1 MDLITQFAA
10 SIGPKDEAVLQDVM
24 DFIQWQTIQGE
35 DKFYPLVND
44 DVAIRT
50 YLLDCRVRGITR
62 PALNRIDS
70 SLERFYAWLKTND
83 LIQESPFEI
92 YNLKRPFLDP
102 KMLLPR
108 HDAFT
113 GRPDEREI
121 ARLRAL
127 NRLAESH
134 NQALDVRSLLNGFLE
149 TMLGA
154 MSLNTA
160 WISLKVDS
168 GLIPIPDPSPEHG
181 FVLAAA
187 HNLPPGLEV
196 NDRYYLRR
204 PPECHCQQLLG
215 TGQLRRGVNMVE
227 CSRLQ
232 DALEA
237 RENNAGLM
245 FHASVP
251 ITLNG
256 QAIGVMNFAAE
267 DWQLL
272 SASDLQF
279 LNSGARQLDSALER
293 ARLYDLVK
301 KEQERLEQELDL
313 ARKLQISLF
322 PQRMPEIA
330 GYSLAAYWQ
339 PAHETSGDYYNI
351 FELPGGLWGFI
362 VADVVGKGAPAALR
376 MAMAHSLIRERVE
389 SETSPAALLT
399 YVNRALYDQNLD
411 MQFITAFY
419 AILDPENA
427 ILKYAI
433 AGHPPPFLRKSSSKV
448 KKIAGRGIALGVSF
462 DAQYEEKRL
471 TLAPGDILVAF
482 TDGVTDANNPS
493 HETFNM
499 AQLRNSIGSAPA
511 CAEDLLEHLHR
522 CLIDWVKETPNYD
535 DITLLAI
542 GREQPEN

>member
-1 MDLITQFAA
+1 MAMDLIEQFAA
-10 SIGPKDEAVLQDVM
+10 SVGPKDEAVLQDVK
-24 DFIQWQTIQGE
+24 DFIQWQTSHGE
-35 DKFYPLVND
+35 EKFYPLVND

-50 YLLDCRVRGITR
+50 YLLDCRVRGISR
-62 PALNRIDS
+62 PILKRIDS

-92 YNLKRPFLDP
+92 YNLKRPFLAV
-102 KMLLPR
+102 KELLPR
-108 HDAFT
+108 HEAFS

-134 NQALDVRSLLNGFLE
+134 NQALDVRSMLNGFLE
-149 TMLGA
+149 TMLAA

-168 GLIPIPDPSPEHG
+168 GLFDPPDPPPEHG

-187 HNLPPGLEV
+187 HNLPPGLAK
-196 NDRYYLRR
+196 NDRFYLRR

-232 DALEA
+232 DAIEA

-251 ITLNG
+251 IALNNKL
-256 QAIGVMNFAAE
+256 IGVMNFAAE
-267 DWQLL
+267 DYQLL

-279 LNSGARQLDSALER
+279 LTAGARQLGVALER
-293 ARLYDLVK
+293 AHWYDLLK
-301 KEQERLEQELDL
+301 KDQERLEQELDL
-313 ARKLQISLF
+313 ARKVQISLF
-322 PQRMPEIA
+322 PRKMPEIS
-330 GYSLAAYWQ
+330 GYNLAAYWQ
-339 PAHETSGDYYNI
+339 PAHETSGDYYNV
-351 FELPGGLWGFI
+351 FKLPGGLWGFI
-362 VADVVGKGAPAALR
+362 IADVAGKGAPAALC

-399 YVNRALYDQNLD
+399 YVNRALYNQNLD
-411 MQFITAFY
+411 MHFITSFY
-419 AILDPENA
+419 AILNPEKA

-433 AGHPPPFLRKSSSKV
+433 AGHPPPFLRKASGQV
-448 KKIAGRGIALGVSF
+448 KKLAGRGIALGISLE
-462 DAQYEEKRL
+462 AQFQDKSL
-471 TLAPGDILVAF
+471 TMSPGDTLVAF
-482 TDGVTDANNPS
+482 TDGITDANSPS
-493 HETFNM
+493 HETYDM
-499 AQLRNSIGSAPA
+499 AHLRKTIGSAPA
-511 CAEDLLEHLHR
+511 QAEALLNHLR
-522 CLIDWVKETPNYD
+522 SNLNDWVKQTPNYD

-542 GREQPEN
+542 GREQH

>member
-1 MDLITQFAA
+1 MFMDLIEQFAA
-10 SIGPKDEAVLQDVM
+10 SIGPKDEAVLQDAK
-24 DFIQWQTIQGE
+24 DFIQWQTSQGE

-50 YLLDCRVRGITR
+50 YLLDCRVRGISR
-62 PALNRIDS
+62 PNLNRINS

-92 YNLKRPFLDP
+92 YNLKRPFLTA
-102 KMLLPR
+102 KELLPR
-108 HDAFT
+108 HDAFS

-127 NRLAESH
+127 NRLAESS
-134 NQALDVRSLLNGFLE
+134 NQALDVKSLLNGFLE
-149 TMLGA
+149 AMLGA
-154 MSLNTA
+154 MSLKTA

-168 GLIPIPDPSPEHG
+168 GLIPRPDPPPKHG

-215 TGQLRRGVNMVE
+215 NGQLKRGVNMVE

-232 DALEA
+232 AAMDA

-251 ITLNG
+251 IALNNKL
-256 QAIGVMNFAAE
+256 IGVMNFAAE
-267 DWQLL
+267 DYQLL

-279 LNSGARQLDSALER
+279 LTAGARQLGFALER
-293 ARLYDLVK
+293 ARLYDLLK
-301 KEQERLEQELDL
+301 KEEERLEQELDL

-322 PQRMPEIA
+322 PQKMPEIA
-330 GYSLAAYWQ
+330 GYSLAAFWQ
-339 PAHETSGDYYNI
+339 PAHEIAGDYYNI
-351 FELPGGLWGFI
+351 FKLPGGRWGFI

-389 SETSPAALLT
+389 IETSPAAVLT
-399 YVNRALYDQNLD
+399 YVNRALYNQNLD
-411 MQFITAFY
+411 MQFITSFY
-419 AILDPENA
+419 AILDPEKSV
-427 ILKYAI
+427 LKYAI
-433 AGHPPPFLRKSSSKV
+433 AGHPPPFLRMASGRV
-448 KKIAGRGIALGVSF
+448 KKLPGRGIALDINL
-462 DAQYEEKRL
+462 DAHYKDESL
-471 TLAPGDILVAF
+471 TLSPGDSLVIY

-493 HETFNM
+493 HELYDVV
-499 AQLRNSIGSAPA
+499 QLRKAIGSAPTQ
-511 CAEDLLEHLHR
+511 AEPLLNHLQGS
-522 CLIDWVKETPNYD
+522 LADWVKGMPNYD

-542 GREQPEN
+542 SREQ